1 MTVYVINNLKIH
13 DRGAYGEY
21 LSGFMEAF
29 RGCGGEILAV
39 QDSPKAYEGEWPY
52 DRTVLLRF
60 PDRASITRWVEAR
73 LRLLPPRWI
82 AFGLAVALATGLGS
96 LALGHPFL
104 TTHTAHVTWPLVGE
118 VHLPTAAIFDLGV
131 FAVVV
136 GSTLLLLTAIAH
148 QSLRARRR
156 QGLAPADGRDG

>member
-60 PDRASITRWVEAR
+60 PDRASITRWVESPAYQRIIGHR
-73 LRLLPPRWI
+73 LRGSSSNIVILD
-82 AFGLAVALATGLGS
+82 AFAM
-96 LALGHPFL
+96 P
-104 TTHTAHVTWPLVGE
+104 
-118 VHLPTAAIFDLGV
+118 
-131 FAVVV
+131 
-136 GSTLLLLTAIAH
+136 
-148 QSLRARRR
+148 
-156 QGLAPADGRDG
+156 